1 MARIPRMIAAQAGRL
16 AEPLQGSSGTD
27 ARCSGWTREQLHF
40 GGQTMPAKSK
50 AQQKAAG
57 AALAAKRGDIPKSE
71 LKGAS
76 KSMAKSMTEKEL
88 DELASTKRKGKPEHV
103 TKH

>member
-1 MARIPRMIAAQAGRL
+1 
-16 AEPLQGSSGTD
+16 
-27 ARCSGWTREQLHF
+27 
-40 GGQTMPAKSK
+40 MPAKSK

-57 AALAAKRGDIPKSE
+57 AALSAKRGDQKVRD

-76 KSMAKSMTEKEL
+76 KSMYKSMSERELEKF
-88 DELASTKRKGKPEHV
+88 ASTSRKGKPQHV

>member
-1 MARIPRMIAAQAGRL
+1 
-16 AEPLQGSSGTD
+16 
-27 ARCSGWTREQLHF
+27 
-40 GGQTMPAKSK
+40 MPAKSK

-57 AALAAKRGDIPKSE
+57 AALAAKRGDQKVGE

-76 KSMAKSMTEKEL
+76 KSMYKSMSERQLE
-88 DELASTKRKGKPEHV
+88 DFASTKRKGKPQHV